1 MFSNRVSQTLHDEH
15 RATVDLMERLEALIT
30 THRGSRPDTTRS
42 EVSRLLVET
51 ASGVESDVGRHF
63 DFEEQHLFTFLNS
76 LGDEAIGAHLTD
88 EHAAMRPIGERLAVL
103 ARAGAANGFD
113 DDSWAEFRRLG
124 LELCERM
131 LFHVQKE
138 EMALLPLLQESMDS
152 ETEARLYE
160 DYVG

>member
-15 RATVDLMERLEALIT
+15 RATVDLMERLETLIT
-30 THRGSRPDTTRS
+30 THHRTRPDTAKS
-42 EVSRLLVET
+42 EVTRLLLET
-51 ASGVESDVGRHF
+51 AAGVESDVGRHF

-76 LGDEAIGAHLTD
+76 LGDDAIGAHLTD

-103 ARAGAANGFD
+103 ARSGAAGGFD
-113 DDSWAEFRRLG
+113 DDSWTEFRRLG

-131 LFHVQKE
+131 LFHLQKE
-138 EMALLPLLQESMDS
+138 EMALLPLLQDSMDS

-160 DYVG
+160 DYCG

>member
-15 RATVDLMERLEALIT
+15 RATVDLMERLEALIA
-30 THRGSRPDTTRS
+30 THRRGCPDTTRS
-42 EVSRLLVET
+42 EVSRLLIET
-51 ASGVESDVGRHF
+51 ASGVEADVGRHF

-76 LGDEAIGAHLTD
+76 LGDEAIGTHLTD
-88 EHAAMRPIGERLAVL
+88 EHTAMRPIGERLAAL

-138 EMALLPLLQESMDS
+138 EMALLPLLQDSMDS

-160 DYVG
+160 DYTG

>member
-15 RATVDLMERLEALIT
+15 RATVDLMERLEALFT
-30 THRGSRPDTTRS
+30 THRSARPDTTRS

-103 ARAGAANGFD
+103 ARAAAANGFD

-138 EMALLPLLQESMDS
+138 EMALLPLLQENMDS

-160 DYVG
+160 DYTG